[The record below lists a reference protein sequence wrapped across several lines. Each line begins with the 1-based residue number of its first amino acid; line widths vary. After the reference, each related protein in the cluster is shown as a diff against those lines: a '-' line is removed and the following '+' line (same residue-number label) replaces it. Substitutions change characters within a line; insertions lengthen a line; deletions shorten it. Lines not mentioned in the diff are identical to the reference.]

1 MKLTIFKK
9 ITVEWLIFTLFM
21 LIIMMAGRLW
31 LFFHYTDQTIR
42 TQYRQDIIKLL
53 FNGLRF
59 DIKISLIVLS
69 LFVLIACILLVS
81 KKGLERFYR
90 IQRFPLIFFIVL
102 TFIITILDIFYYKT
116 YDRQF

>member
-59 DIKISLIVLS
+59 DIKISLIVL
-69 LFVLIACILLVS
+69 LLYRLCNVFVLLNDLLW
-81 KKGLERFYR
+81 
-90 IQRFPLIFFIVL
+90 
-102 TFIITILDIFYYKT
+102 
-116 YDRQF
+116 